1 MKKLETRNIGTR
13 HSLCSACSLP
23 HGSRT
28 PARGGYGNT
37 STLATIGRLLAA
49 VVLLASAGCKSMKEN
64 GIFSPRS
71 GELFQTTKMGTGVL
85 ASSCV
90 FPTVLGW
97 FYVQKG
103 DLLGLPIAIVSS
115 PFAIVATVLDL
126 GVVSPLTD
134 LACLPYDLSQ
144 PQHGFY
150 IRIVDEEGKPIPGAR
165 ISGSV
170 ENDEDM
176 HLLSTTDLSG
186 TTDEA
191 GEFYVGRLFKCH
203 GSMSVKASGYAPWLG
218 SESIRLPK
226 NEKCSGGQT
235 AVTNAIPT
243 GERIVLQYTMKRSNV
258 GDWNQKSDLSREEV
272 EKLCVGTWRP
282 DEDACKFIVD
292 ELGMKTG
299 QENPAEHWIELHSDG
314 TAVCHA
320 PGRYYKSSVSSVY
333 SHELRYFQDPF
344 AWTVE
349 QNEASPWRPVSGNSW
364 ICMKWTWRARLFVV
378 DEKEKYRKTARYYL
392 GEDDKGVYL
401 AAECEDYYTP
411 PRCILKFRK
420 VPGSKQPS
428 PLRGRAHSGM

>member
-1 MKKLETRNIGTR
+1 MQKLGTGSIGI
-13 HSLCSACSLP
+13 
-23 HGSRT
+23 
-28 PARGGYGNT
+28 GNT
-37 STLATIGRLLAA
+37 STLATFNKMIAIVALLAA
-49 VVLLASAGCKSMKEN
+49 GGCQSMKEN
-64 GIFSPRS
+64 GMLSPRS
-71 GELFQTTKMGTGVL
+71 GELFQTTKMGTGVV

-90 FPTVLGW
+90 FPTALGW

-115 PFAIVATVLDL
+115 PLAIVAPVLDL

-150 IRIVDEEGKPIPGAR
+150 IRIVDEDGKPISGVH
-165 ISGSV
+165 ISGCV
-170 ENDEDM
+170 VNDEDS

-191 GEFYVGRLFKCH
+191 GEFYVGRLFKCK
-203 GSMSVKASGYAPWLG
+203 GSVEAKAPGYAPWLG
-218 SESIRLPK
+218 SKSIRLPK

-243 GERIVLQYTMKRSNV
+243 GERIVLQYVMKRSNV

-299 QENPAEHWIELHSDG
+299 QENPAGHWIELRSDG

-320 PGRYYKSSVSSVY
+320 PGRYYKSSVSLLY
-333 SHELRYFQDPF
+333 SHELRHFQDSF
-344 AWTVE
+344 AWAVE
-349 QNEASPWRPVSGNSW
+349 RSEASPWQLVSGDAW
-364 ICMKWTWRARLFVV
+364 IFMKWTWRARLFVV
-378 DEKEKYRKTARYYL
+378 DENGSHRKVVRYYL

-401 AAECEDYYTP
+401 AAECEDYCIP

-420 VPGSKQPS
+420 VPGLKQPS
-428 PLRGRAHSGM
+428 PPHGGADSGM

>member
-1 MKKLETRNIGTR
+1 
-13 HSLCSACSLP
+13 
-23 HGSRT
+23 
-28 PARGGYGNT
+28 
-37 STLATIGRLLAA
+37 
-49 VVLLASAGCKSMKEN
+49 
-64 GIFSPRS
+64 
-71 GELFQTTKMGTGVL
+71 MGTGVV

-90 FPTVLGW
+90 FPTALGW
-97 FYVQKG
+97 LAMQKG
-103 DLLGLPIAIVSS
+103 HLIGLPVAIIFS
-115 PFAIVATVLDL
+115 PFAIVAPVLDL

-150 IRIVDEEGKPIPGAR
+150 IRIVDEDGKPIPGAQ

-170 ENDEDM
+170 ENDGYG

-191 GEFYVGRLFKCH
+191 GEFYVGRLFKCK
-203 GSMSVKASGYAPWLG
+203 GSMEAKASGYAPWLG

-243 GERIVLQYTMKRSNV
+243 GERIVLQYAMKRSNV

-299 QENPAEHWIELHSDG
+299 QENPAEHWIELRSDG

-320 PGRYYKSSVSSVY
+320 PGRYYKSSVSSLY
-333 SHELRYFQDPF
+333 SHELRHFQKPF

-349 QNEASPWRPVSGNSW
+349 RNEASPWRIVSSGNAW
-364 ICMKWTWRARLFVV
+364 VLMPWTWRARLSVV
-378 DEKEKYRKTARYYL
+378 DEKDKHRKTARYYL

-401 AAECEDYYTP
+401 AAECEDYYIP

-420 VPGSKQPS
+420 VPVLTQPS
-428 PLRGRAHSGM
+428 PLRGSSASGM

>member
-1 MKKLETRNIGTR
+1 MQKLGTGSIGI
-13 HSLCSACSLP
+13 
-23 HGSRT
+23 
-28 PARGGYGNT
+28 GNT
-37 STLATIGRLLAA
+37 SILPIISRLLAA
-49 VVLLASAGCKSMKEN
+49 VVLLVSGGCQSMKEN
-64 GIFSPRS
+64 GMFSPRS
-71 GELFQTTKMGTGVL
+71 GELFQTTKMGTGVV

-90 FPTVLGW
+90 FPTLLGW

-103 DLLGLPIAIVSS
+103 HLIGLPVAIISS
-115 PFAIVATVLDL
+115 PFAIVASVLDL

-144 PQHGFY
+144 PQHGLY
-150 IRIVDEEGKPIPGAR
+150 IRIVDEEGKPIPGAH

-170 ENDEDM
+170 ENDEDS

-203 GSMSVKASGYAPWLG
+203 GSMSAKALGYAPWLG
-218 SESIRLPK
+218 SKSIRLPK

-243 GERIVLQYTMKRSNV
+243 GEHIVLQYVMKRSNV
-258 GDWNQKSDLSREEV
+258 GDWNQKSDLPREEA

-299 QENPAEHWIELHSDG
+299 QENPAEHWIELRSDG

-320 PGRYYKSSVSSVY
+320 PGRYYKSSVSLLY
-333 SHELRYFQDPF
+333 SHELRHFQDPF
-344 AWTVE
+344 AWAVE

-378 DEKEKYRKTARYYL
+378 DEKEKHRKTARYYL

-401 AAECEDYYTP
+401 AAECEDFYTP

-420 VPGSKQPS
+420 VSGLKQPS
-428 PLRGRAHSGM
+428 PPRGGADSDM

>member
-1 MKKLETRNIGTR
+1 MQKLETGNIGT
-13 HSLCSACSLP
+13 
-23 HGSRT
+23 
-28 PARGGYGNT
+28 GNT

-49 VVLLASAGCKSMKEN
+49 VVLLVSGGCQSMKEN
-64 GIFSPRS
+64 GMLSPRS

-103 DLLGLPIAIVSS
+103 HLIGLPVAIICS
-115 PFAIVATVLDL
+115 PFAIVAPVLDL

-144 PQHGFY
+144 PRHGFY
-150 IRIVDEEGKPIPGAR
+150 IRIVDEDGKPIPGAH
-165 ISGSV
+165 ITGSV

-176 HLLSTTDLSG
+176 HLLSTTDLCG
-186 TTDEA
+186 TTNKS
-191 GEFYVGRLFKCH
+191 GEFYVGRLFRCI
-203 GSMSVKASGYAPWLG
+203 GSMQAKAPGYEPWL
-218 SESIRLPK
+218 ESKRILLPDDE
-226 NEKCSGGQT
+226 NGSGGQT
-235 AVTNAIPT
+235 AFTNAIPR

-292 ELGMKTG
+292 ELGLKTG
-299 QENPAEHWIELHSDG
+299 QSNPAEHWIELHSDG

-320 PGRYYKSSVSSVY
+320 PGHYYKSCDSSFY
-333 SHELRYFQDPF
+333 SHELRHFQDPF

-349 QNEASPWRPVSGNSW
+349 RNEASPWRPVSGNAW
-364 ICMKWTWRARLFVV
+364 MFMKWTWRARLFVV
-378 DEKEKYRKTARYYL
+378 DENGKHRKDVRYYL

-401 AAECEDYYTP
+401 AAECEDYHIP

-420 VPGSKQPS
+420 VPVLTQPS
-428 PLRGRAHSGM
+428 PLRGGSASGK

>member
-1 MKKLETRNIGTR
+1 MKKLETGNIGI
-13 HSLCSACSLP
+13 
-23 HGSRT
+23 
-28 PARGGYGNT
+28 GNT
-37 STLATIGRLLAA
+37 SILATIGKLLAA
-49 VVLLASAGCKSMKEN
+49 VVLLVSGGCQSMKEN
-64 GIFSPRS
+64 GILSPRS
-71 GELFQTTKMGTGVL
+71 GELFQTTKMGTGVV

-115 PFAIVATVLDL
+115 PFAIVATVLDI

-150 IRIVDEEGKPIPGAR
+150 IRIVDEDGKPIPGAR

-170 ENDEDM
+170 ENDEDS

-186 TTDEA
+186 TTDKS

-203 GSMSVKASGYAPWLG
+203 GSMSAKASGYAPWLG

-243 GERIVLQYTMKRSNV
+243 GERIVLQYVMKRSNV

-282 DEDACKFIVD
+282 DEDACKFI
-292 ELGMKTG
+292 ELR
-299 QENPAEHWIELHSDG
+299 SDG

-320 PGRYYKSSVSSVY
+320 PGRYYKSSVSSLY
-333 SHELRYFQDPF
+333 SHELRHFQKPF

-349 QNEASPWRPVSGNSW
+349 RNEASPWRPVSGNAW
-364 ICMKWTWRARLFVV
+364 ILMRWTWRARLSVV
-378 DEKEKYRKTARYYL
+378 DEKEKHRKDVRYYL

-401 AAECEDYYTP
+401 AAECEDYYVP

-420 VPGSKQPS
+420 VPVLTQPS
-428 PLRGRAHSGM
+428 PLRGSSASGM

>member
-1 MKKLETRNIGTR
+1 MKKLETGNIET
-13 HSLCSACSLP
+13 
-23 HGSRT
+23 
-28 PARGGYGNT
+28 GNT
-37 STLATIGRLLAA
+37 STLATFSKLLAA
-49 VVLLASAGCKSMKEN
+49 VVLLASGGCQSMKEN
-64 GIFSPRS
+64 GMLSPRS
-71 GELFQTTKMGTGVL
+71 GEVFQTTKMGMGVV

-90 FPTVLGW
+90 FSTLIGW

-103 DLLGLPIAIVSS
+103 DLIGLPVAIICS
-115 PFAIVATVLDL
+115 PFAIVAPVLDL

-150 IRIVDEEGKPIPGAR
+150 IRIVDEDGKPIPGVH

-170 ENDEDM
+170 ENDEDS

-186 TTDEA
+186 TTDES
-191 GEFYVGRLFKCH
+191 GEFYVGRLFRCI
-203 GSMSVKASGYAPWLG
+203 GSVQTKASGYAPWLG
-218 SESIRLPK
+218 SKRILLPE

-235 AVTNAIPT
+235 AVTNGLPS
-243 GERIVLQYTMKRSNV
+243 GERIVLQYAMKRSNV

-292 ELGMKTG
+292 DLGLKTG
-299 QENPAEHWIELHSDG
+299 QENPAEHWIELRSDG

-320 PGRYYKSSVSSVY
+320 PGRYYKSSVSSLY
-333 SHELRYFQDPF
+333 SHELRHFQKPF

-349 QNEASPWRPVSGNSW
+349 RNEASPWRPVSGNAW
-364 ICMKWTWRARLFVV
+364 ILMRWTWRACLSVV
-378 DEKEKYRKTARYYL
+378 DEKEKHRKDVRYYL

-401 AAECEDYYTP
+401 AAECEDYYVP

-420 VPGSKQPS
+420 VPVLTQPS
-428 PLRGRAHSGM
+428 PPRGGADSGM

>member
-1 MKKLETRNIGTR
+1 MKKLETGNIGI
-13 HSLCSACSLP
+13 
-23 HGSRT
+23 
-28 PARGGYGNT
+28 GNT

-49 VVLLASAGCKSMKEN
+49 VVLLVSGGCQSMKEN
-64 GIFSPRS
+64 GMLSPRS
-71 GELFQTTKMGTGVL
+71 GELFQTTKMGTGVV

-90 FPTVLGW
+90 FPTALGW
-97 FYVQKG
+97 LAMQKG
-103 DLLGLPIAIVSS
+103 HLIGLPVAIIFS
-115 PFAIVATVLDL
+115 PFAIVAPVLDL

-150 IRIVDEEGKPIPGAR
+150 IRIVDEDGKPIPGAQ

-170 ENDEDM
+170 ENDGYG

-191 GEFYVGRLFKCH
+191 GEFYVGRLFKCK
-203 GSMSVKASGYAPWLG
+203 GSMEAKASGYAPWLG

-243 GERIVLQYTMKRSNV
+243 GERIVLQYVMKRSNV

-299 QENPAEHWIELHSDG
+299 QENPAEHWIELRSDG

-320 PGRYYKSSVSSVY
+320 PGRYYKSSVSSLY
-333 SHELRYFQDPF
+333 SHELRHFQDPF

-349 QNEASPWRPVSGNSW
+349 RNEASPWRLVSSGNAW
-364 ICMKWTWRARLFVV
+364 VLMPWTWRARLFVV
-378 DEKEKYRKTARYYL
+378 DEKGNHRKDVRYYL

-401 AAECEDYYTP
+401 AAECEDYYIP

-420 VPGSKQPS
+420 VPSLKQPS
-428 PLRGRAHSGM
+428 PPRGGADSGM

>member
-1 MKKLETRNIGTR
+1 MQKLETGNIGI
-13 HSLCSACSLP
+13 
-23 HGSRT
+23 
-28 PARGGYGNT
+28 GNT

-49 VVLLASAGCKSMKEN
+49 VVLLVSGGCKSMKEN
-64 GIFSPRS
+64 GMLSPRS

-103 DLLGLPIAIVSS
+103 HLIGLPVAIIFS
-115 PFAIVATVLDL
+115 PFAIVAPVLDL

-150 IRIVDEEGKPIPGAR
+150 IRIVDEDGKPIPGAQ

-170 ENDEDM
+170 ENDEDS

-203 GSMSVKASGYAPWLG
+203 GSMSAKASGYAPWLG
-218 SESIRLPK
+218 SESIQLPK
-226 NEKCSGGQT
+226 NEKCSGGQS

-292 ELGMKTG
+292 ELGLKTG

-320 PGRYYKSSVSSVY
+320 PGRYYKSSVSSYY
-333 SHELRYFQDPF
+333 SYELGNFQDSF
-344 AWTVE
+344 AWTIE
-349 QNEASPWRPVSGNSW
+349 RNKASPWRPVSGNSW

-420 VPGSKQPS
+420 VPSLKQPS
-428 PLRGRAHSGM
+428 PPRGGADSGM

>member
-1 MKKLETRNIGTR
+1 MKKLETGNIET
-13 HSLCSACSLP
+13 
-23 HGSRT
+23 
-28 PARGGYGNT
+28 GNA

-49 VVLLASAGCKSMKEN
+49 VVLLVSGGCQSMKEN
-64 GIFSPRS
+64 GMLSPRS
-71 GELFQTTKMGTGVL
+71 GELFQTTKMGTGVV

-90 FPTVLGW
+90 FPTALGW
-97 FYVQKG
+97 LSMQKG
-103 DLLGLPIAIVSS
+103 HLIGLPVAIIFS
-115 PFAIVATVLDL
+115 PFAIVAPVLDL

-150 IRIVDEEGKPIPGAR
+150 IRIVDEDGKPIPGAQ

-170 ENDEDM
+170 ENDGYG

-191 GEFYVGRLFKCH
+191 GEFYVGRLFKCK
-203 GSMSVKASGYAPWLG
+203 GSMEAKAPGYAPWLG

-292 ELGMKTG
+292 ELGLKTG

-320 PGRYYKSSVSSVY
+320 PGRYYKSSVSSYY
-333 SHELRYFQDPF
+333 SYELGNFQDSF
-344 AWTVE
+344 AWTIE
-349 QNEASPWRPVSGNSW
+349 RNKASPWRPVSGNSW

-420 VPGSKQPS
+420 VPVVTQSS
-428 PLRGRAHSGM
+428 PPRGETDSGM